1 MFLCKFYEISKNTFF
16 YKTHPM
22 AASKDS
28 ILTLLVLLLRHFID
42 QNLSDDQVLK
52 FD

>member
-1 MFLCKFYEISKNTFF
+1 MFFCEFYEISKNTFS

-22 AASKDS
+22 AASTDNT
-28 ILTLLVLLLRHFID
+28 LTLLVLLLRHFID